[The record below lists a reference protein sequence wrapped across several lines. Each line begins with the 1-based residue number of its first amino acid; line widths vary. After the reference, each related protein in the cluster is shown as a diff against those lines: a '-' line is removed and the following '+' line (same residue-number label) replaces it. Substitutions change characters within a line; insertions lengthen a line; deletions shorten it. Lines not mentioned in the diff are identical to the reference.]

1 MLPPVGGNPEQKVV
15 TASGDSLI
23 MSDDSTRMDAA
34 LRSRLAADS
43 LWDFALAL
51 YARPGVE
58 AACLTLQDEG
68 GVDVCELLWHCW
80 LHHHGL
86 TLEAEPGGLATIRQ
100 WQQEIT
106 SVLRAL
112 RRQLKGEAEK
122 SAGVTEVR
130 RQLQLTELAAE
141 RETLARLQ
149 ALAKRGEGLVRH
161 STSRSELA
169 FSLASRWQL
178 QKKPQLLAL
187 QTIECQLDPP

>member
-1 MLPPVGGNPEQKVV
+1 
-15 TASGDSLI
+15 
-23 MSDDSTRMDAA
+23 MSDDSTRLETA
-34 LRSRLAADS
+34 LRSQLAADS

-58 AACLTLQDEG
+58 AACLTLQDEA

-86 TLEAEPGGLATIRQ
+86 ALETEPEGLVAIRQ
-100 WQQEIT
+100 WQREVT

-112 RRQLKGEAEK
+112 RRRLKGEAGK
-122 SAGVTEVR
+122 STGVADVR
-130 RQLQLTELAAE
+130 RRLKRTELAAE
-141 RETLARLQ
+141 QETLARLQ
-149 ALAKRGEGLVRH
+149 ALAERGEGLVRH
-161 STSRSELA
+161 STSRSKLA
-169 FSLASRWQL
+169 FFLASRWQL

>member
-1 MLPPVGGNPEQKVV
+1 
-15 TASGDSLI
+15 
-23 MSDDSTRMDAA
+23 MSDDSTRLETA

-58 AACLTLQDEG
+58 AACLALQDEA

-86 TLEAEPGGLATIRQ
+86 ALEAEPDELAAVRL
-100 WQQEIT
+100 WQREVT
-106 SVLRAL
+106 SVLRVL
-112 RRQLKGEAEK
+112 RRRLKDEASK
-122 SAGVTEVR
+122 NAGVAEVR
-130 RQLQLTELAAE
+130 RQLQRTELAAE

-149 ALAKRGEGLVRH
+149 ALAERGEGLVRRSH
-161 STSRSELA
+161 SRSKLA

>member
-1 MLPPVGGNPEQKVV
+1 MLLPIGGIFHQKTV

-23 MSDDSTRMDAA
+23 MNDDSTRMDAA

-51 YARPGVE
+51 YARPDVE
-58 AACLTLQDEG
+58 AACLTLQDDA

-86 TLEAEPGGLATIRQ
+86 VLEAEPEGLAAIRQ
-100 WQQEIT
+100 WQREVT
-106 SVLRAL
+106 SVLRGL
-112 RRQLKGEAEK
+112 RRHLKSEAGK
-122 SAGVTEVR
+122 NPGVDIVR
-130 RQLQLTELAAE
+130 RELQRTELAAE

-149 ALAKRGEGLVRH
+149 ALAEGGEGLVRH
-161 STSRSELA
+161 SNSRSKLA
-169 FSLASRWQL
+169 FFLASRWQL

>member
-1 MLPPVGGNPEQKVV
+1 MLSPVGGNSQQKAV

-23 MSDDSTRMDAA
+23 MSDDSTRLETA
-34 LRSRLAADS
+34 LRSQLAADS

-58 AACLTLQDEG
+58 AACLTLQDEA

-86 TLEAEPGGLATIRQ
+86 ALETEPEGLVAIRQ
-100 WQQEIT
+100 WQREVT

-112 RRQLKGEAEK
+112 RRRLKGEAGK
-122 SAGVTEVR
+122 STGVADVR
-130 RQLQLTELAAE
+130 RRLKRTELAAE
-141 RETLARLQ
+141 QETLARLQ
-149 ALAKRGEGLVRH
+149 ALAERGEGLVRH
-161 STSRSELA
+161 STSRSKLA
-169 FSLASRWQL
+169 FFLASRWQL

>member
-1 MLPPVGGNPEQKVV
+1 MGE
-15 TASGDSLI
+15 GDSLI
-23 MSDDSTRMDAA
+23 MSDDSTRMDTA
-34 LRSRLAADS
+34 LRSRLAADP

-51 YARPGVE
+51 YARPGIE
-58 AACLTLQDEG
+58 AACLTLQDEAD
-68 GVDVCELLWHCW
+68 VDVCELLWQCW

-86 TLEAEPGGLATIRQ
+86 ALETEPEELRAIRQ
-100 WQQEIT
+100 WQREVT

-112 RRQLKGEAEK
+112 RRRLKEEAGK
-122 SAGVTEVR
+122 STGVAEVR
-130 RQLQLTELAAE
+130 HQVQRTELAAE

-149 ALAKRGEGLVRH
+149 ALAERGKGLVRH

>member
-1 MLPPVGGNPEQKVV
+1 MLSLVGGNPEQKAV
-15 TASGDSLI
+15 TASGNSLI
-23 MSDDSTRMDAA
+23 MSDDSTRMDTA
-34 LRSRLAADS
+34 LRSRLAADP

-58 AACLTLQDEG
+58 AACLTLQDEA

-86 TLEAEPGGLATIRQ
+86 ALEKEPEALAAIRQ
-100 WQQEIT
+100 WQQEVT
-106 SVLRAL
+106 SVLRTL
-112 RRQLKGEAEK
+112 RRRMKVEARN
-122 SAGVTEVR
+122 STGVAEVR
-130 RQLQLTELAAE
+130 RRLQHTELAAE

-149 ALAKRGEGLVRH
+149 ALAERGKGLVRH

-169 FSLASRWQL
+169 VSLASRWQL

>member
-1 MLPPVGGNPEQKVV
+1 
-15 TASGDSLI
+15 
-23 MSDDSTRMDAA
+23 MSDDSTRLETA
-34 LRSRLAADS
+34 LRRRLAADS

-58 AACLTLQDEG
+58 AACLTLQDDA

-86 TLEAEPGGLATIRQ
+86 VLCAEPAGLAAIRQ
-100 WQQEIT
+100 WQGEVT
-106 SVLRAL
+106 SVMRAL
-112 RRQLKGEAEK
+112 RRQLKVQAAK
-122 SAGVTEVR
+122 NPGVAKVR
-130 RQLQLTELAAE
+130 RQLQRTELAAE

-149 ALAKRGEGLVRH
+149 ALAESGDGIVRD
-161 STSRSELA
+161 SSSRSKLA

-178 QKKPQLLAL
+178 QKKAQLLAL